1 MANTTYTVELNEA
14 QQKAMEYVAY
24 DPAEWV
30 RNVVHNRARMA
41 IDEIYKAEVERMTN
55 DPNVTAIPADKN
67 QVVLDANIR
76 TAKEI
81 SDEAAEMDVLPGA

>member
-30 RNVVHNRARMA
+30 SNVVYNRARMA

-55 DPNVTAIPADKN
+55 DPNITAIPADKN
-67 QVVLDANIR
+67 AVVLAAEIKS
-76 TAKEI
+76 AKEQ
-81 SDEAAEMDVLPGA
+81 SDSSSTDI

>member
-24 DPAEWV
+24 DPAEWIL
-30 RNVVHNRARMA
+30 NVVHNRARMA

-67 QVVLDANIR
+67 AVVLAAEIK
-76 TAKEI
+76 TAKEL
-81 SDEAAEMDVLPGA
+81 SDSASTNPE